1 MLNIMWRE
9 DDIPMTM
16 QDLIDFIYG
25 TERTTPRCRQCLRPM
40 LLLEDEYGKFLWC
53 EHCAE
58 LRKKEGDR

>member
-1 MLNIMWRE
+1 
-9 DDIPMTM
+9 MTM